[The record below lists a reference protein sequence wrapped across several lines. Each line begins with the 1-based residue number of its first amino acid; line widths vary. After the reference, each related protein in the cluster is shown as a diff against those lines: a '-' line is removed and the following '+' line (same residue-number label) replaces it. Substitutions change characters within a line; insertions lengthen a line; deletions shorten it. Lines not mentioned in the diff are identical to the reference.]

1 MLTFLP
7 APVVG
12 AIMSVVL
19 ILHTLLWAT
28 LVYVAIF
35 LKLLAPEGRARD
47 AASRLTAWLAQQ
59 WAVLN
64 TVYVGA
70 LLKIDW
76 DVRIEAELSPKGQYL
91 VCANHQSWNDIFVLM
106 QAFGRRAPFFKF
118 FIKQELIWVPVLGL
132 CWWGLD
138 YPFMKR
144 YTAEQVAR
152 DPSLK
157 GKDLDTTRK
166 ACERYR
172 NQPVLILNFLEGTRF
187 TKAKHARQQSPYAH
201 LLKPKSGGFA
211 FTLSALGQRL
221 NSLLDVTIVYPQG
234 AVSFWDFAT
243 GRVSR
248 VIVDVRERSLPR
260 GLLGGDYL
268 DDGEYR
274 TRFQAWVGEVWRE
287 KDALIEEVLAE
298 SRGRSAPSIGPRVS
312 RGAVSP
318 PSLRIR
324 AKKIGAAVRR

>member
-7 APVVG
+7 APLTG
-12 AIMSVVL
+12 AIMLVVL
-19 ILHTLLWAT
+19 VVHTLVWAT

-35 LKLLAPEGRARD
+35 LKLLAPTRRLRD
-47 AASRLTAWLAQQ
+47 GASRLTAWLAQQ

-64 TVYVGA
+64 TVYVRW
-70 LLKIDW
+70 LLRIDW
-76 DVRIEAELSPKGQYL
+76 SIRIDADLNPKGQYL

-144 YTAEQVAR
+144 YTAEQVAK

-157 GKDLDTTRK
+157 GTDLATTRK

-172 NQPVLILNFLEGTRF
+172 NQPVLVLNFLEGTRF
-187 TKAKHARQQSPYAH
+187 TPAKHARQQSPYRH

-211 FTLSALGQRL
+211 FTLSALGAQL

-234 AVSFWDFAT
+234 PQGFWDFLC
-243 GRVSR
+243 GRMRSVS
-248 VIVDVRERSLPR
+248 VEVRALTIPAELFA
-260 GLLGGDYL
+260 GDYEN
-268 DDGEYR
+268 DPVFR
-274 TRFQAWVGEVWRE
+274 KRFQDWVAQLWAD
-287 KDALIEEVLAE
+287 KDRRISELLVS
-298 SRGRSAPSIGPRVS
+298 SRA
-312 RGAVSP
+312 
-318 PSLRIR
+318 
-324 AKKIGAAVRR
+324 

>member
-12 AIMSVVL
+12 AIMLVVL
-19 ILHTLLWAT
+19 VVHTLTWAT
-28 LVYVAIF
+28 LVYLAIF
-35 LKLLAPEGRARD
+35 LKLLAPTGPARD

-59 WAVLN
+59 WGVLN

-76 DVRIEAELSPKGQYL
+76 QIRIDADLSPKGQYL

-106 QAFGRRAPFFKF
+106 QTFGRRAPFFKF

-144 YTAEQVAR
+144 YTPEQVAKN
-152 DPSLK
+152 PELK
-157 GKDLDTTRK
+157 GKDLETTRK

-187 TKAKHARQQSPYAH
+187 TAAKHARQQSPYAH

-221 NSLLDVTIVYPQG
+221 NSLLDVTIVYPEG
-234 AVSFWDFAT
+234 ARGFWDFMA
-243 GRVSR
+243 GRMRR
-248 VIVDVRERSLPR
+248 VIVEVRQLRIPAELFAGDYENDAEFRKRFQDWVAQLWADKDRRIGELLSSPR
-260 GLLGGDYL
+260 G
-268 DDGEYR
+268 
-274 TRFQAWVGEVWRE
+274 
-287 KDALIEEVLAE
+287 
-298 SRGRSAPSIGPRVS
+298 
-312 RGAVSP
+312 
-318 PSLRIR
+318 
-324 AKKIGAAVRR
+324 